1 MIGRIQ
7 GILLEI
13 TPPDIVVD
21 VQGIGYE
28 LQVPMN
34 TLYRLPEI
42 GAPVKLFTHFVVR
55 EDAQLLYG
63 FSEPGE
69 RSLFREL
76 IKINGVGPKLGLTI
90 LSGIEANVFVRVVR
104 SNDVASLERLPG
116 IGKKTA
122 ERLIIEMRDRLKDWR
137 EEEASEANETIQ
149 HTDFLRMNKASREA
163 ESALVALGY
172 KPKEAI
178 QAIKALSADGLSSQ
192 ELIRQALKQ
201 MVNA

>member
-1 MIGRIQ
+1 MIGRIK
-7 GILLEI
+7 GFLLEI
-13 TPPDIVVD
+13 TPPDIVVV

-28 LQVPMN
+28 LQVPMI
-34 TLYRLPEI
+34 TLYRFPEL
-42 GAPVKLFTHFVVR
+42 GKPVNLYTHFVVR

-63 FSEPGE
+63 FSELEE

-76 IKINGVGPKLGLTI
+76 IKINGIGPKLGLAI
-90 LSGIEANVFVRVVR
+90 LSGIEANIFVKVVR
-104 SNDVASLERLPG
+104 TNDVASLQRLPG

-122 ERLIIEMRDRLKDWR
+122 ERLIIEMRDRLKDWHIDMP
-137 EEEASEANETIQ
+137 ETSEAPR
-149 HTDFLRMNKASREA
+149 HTSFLRLDKATREA

-178 QAIKALSADGLSSQ
+178 RAIKAVAEDGLSSQ

>member
-1 MIGRIQ
+1 MIGRRQ

-42 GAPVKLFTHFVVR
+42 GRPVNLYTHFVVR

-63 FSEPGE
+63 FSELGE

-122 ERLIIEMRDRLKDWR
+122 ERLIIEMRDRLKDWQ
-137 EEEASEANETIQ
+137 EEAPGASETSQ
-149 HTDFLRMNKASREA
+149 HTDFLRMDKASREA

>member
-1 MIGRIQ
+1 MIGRIK
-7 GILLEI
+7 GVLLEV

-21 VQGIGYE
+21 VQGVGYE
-28 LQVPMN
+28 LQVPMT

-42 GAPVKLFTHFVVR
+42 GQIVNLYTHFVVR

-63 FSEPGE
+63 FGDVSE
-69 RSLFREL
+69 RTLFRAL
-76 IKINGVGPKLGLTI
+76 IKINGVGPKLGLAI
-90 LSGIEANVFVRVVR
+90 LSGIEANAFVKVVR
-104 SNDVASLERLPG
+104 TNDVATLQSLPG

-122 ERLIIEMRDRLKDWR
+122 ERLIIEMRDRLKDWHD
-137 EEEASEANETIQ
+137 EPLSADQ
-149 HTDFLRMNKASREA
+149 HADFLHINKAVEEA

-172 KPKEAI
+172 KPIEATR
-178 QAIKALSADGLSSQ
+178 AIKSVSEDGLNSQ